1 MRSQDL
7 SSKGDTEM
15 HLALDTCFQFQ
26 IFADSSDTWIRG
38 YTTKE
43 KISKMQNSVF
53 NTQKLELN
61 IYLEGGS
68 LGNISSLS
76 TDTHERHLP
85 RKSAI

>member
-1 MRSQDL
+1 
-7 SSKGDTEM
+7 M

-61 IYLEGGS
+61 IC
-68 LGNISSLS
+68 
-76 TDTHERHLP
+76 
-85 RKSAI
+85 